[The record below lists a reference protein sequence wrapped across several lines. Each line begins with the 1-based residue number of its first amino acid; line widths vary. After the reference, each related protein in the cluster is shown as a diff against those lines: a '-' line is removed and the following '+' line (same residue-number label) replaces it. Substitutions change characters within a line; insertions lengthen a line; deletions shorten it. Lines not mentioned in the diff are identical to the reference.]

1 MRSCTAMS
9 RWMIAFAAVCV
20 PAAAGCGPKGAAD
33 VQDLA
38 VALRRQG
45 VAYEVS
51 ETAALGAIRAE
62 GLRLSG
68 PGLEVELYLVED
80 EGDMKRALT
89 AAAVVAAGRRATGTS
104 EPVQAYAQGD
114 FFVLVRREPV
124 RGQIRRAL
132 QSALRD

>member
-1 MRSCTAMS
+1 MRSCTAVS

-20 PAAAGCGPKGAAD
+20 PAAAGCGPKGVAA
-33 VQDLA
+33 VQELA
-38 VALRRQG
+38 AALRRQG

-51 ETAALGAIRAE
+51 ETAALGTIRAE

-89 AAAVVAAGRRATGTS
+89 AAAVVAAGQRSTGTS
-104 EPVQAYAQGD
+104 EPVQAYAQED

-124 RGQIRRAL
+124 RGQVRSAL
-132 QSALRD
+132 ERALRD